1 MSKRR
6 KNRGEE
12 KKTDRLSIILSLFRE
27 FPDTKYTL
35 KHLASASGGNDRQ
48 GRRETEAIV
57 RELLEQNVIEHATL
71 TKYRLNPRNGP
82 TYRGRFGITA
92 GGSFVLRSDELTGP
106 VTVRPENAGH
116 ALDGDEV
123 EFTVVM
129 NRRRT
134 AFEAM
139 VTGVTQRSER
149 TYIGVAEAGPH
160 HIFVHATSARL
171 PVEIFLPRK
180 GNESVEQGDKVAV
193 RIVDWPETSKSP
205 LGRLVE
211 NFGPAGDNDAE
222 MHAILSEF
230 DLPARF
236 DPDVEAAAEALA
248 GPIGGEELARRRD
261 FRAVTT
267 FTIDPADAKDFD
279 DALSIRSVG
288 EGLWEIGVH
297 IADVTH
303 YVREGSVIDREAE
316 ERGTSVYLVDRT
328 VPMLPERLCN
338 ELCSLRP
345 DEDSLCFSAVFTLNE
360 KAEVTAQWFGRTVI
374 HSDHRFDYAS
384 AQQILT
390 SSEGP
395 YAEELQTLDR
405 LAKLLRKER
414 FRHGSIAFERDEM
427 KFELDEKGRPIGVM
441 QKQSLDTNR
450 LIEEFMLLAN
460 RRVAE
465 FCAKGDADGRKRRGR
480 KNERP
485 MVFRVHDEPATDK
498 IERFRTFVSRFGH
511 RFTAAGG
518 RSVAK
523 EMNRLLGKIRNTPQA
538 NAVTMMAVKSMAK
551 ACYTTDN
558 IGHYGLAFSYYTHF
572 TSPIRRYPDMMVHRL
587 LAHYLAGGT
596 TADREELEL
605 RCRHASERE
614 ILASDA
620 ERASVRYKMVEF
632 MADKIGRTFTGT
644 VSGLAEWGFFV
655 ELDET
660 KVEGT
665 VYLRDVG
672 EYLQLDRERYELVGL
687 RSGHRLTLGDP
698 VRVRVKSADLQRRQL
713 VFEAMDFPSWRRHG
727 SADSDGEYYDE

>member
-1 MSKRR
+1 MSKRK

-12 KKTDRLSIILSLFRE
+12 KKKDRLSIILNLFRE

-35 KHLASASGGNDRQ
+35 KHLASSSGGNDRQ

-57 RELLEQNVIEHATL
+57 RELLQQNVIEHATL
-71 TKYRLNPRNGP
+71 TKFRLNPRNGP
-82 TYRGRFGITA
+82 QYKGRFGITTN
-92 GGSFVLRSDELTGP
+92 GSYLIRSDELAGI

-129 NRRRT
+129 NRRRSG
-134 AFEAM
+134 FEAM
-139 VTGVTQRSER
+139 VTGVTKRSDR
-149 TYIGVAEAGPH
+149 TYIGVAEVEPH
-160 HIFVHATSARL
+160 HIFVRATSVRL
-171 PVEIFLPRK
+171 PFEIFLPRK
-180 GNESVEQGDKVAV
+180 GNEAVQRGDKVAV
-193 RIVDWPETSKSP
+193 QIVDWPETAKSP
-205 LGRLVE
+205 VGRLVE
-211 NFGPAGDNDAE
+211 DFGPAGDNDAE
-222 MHAILSEF
+222 MHAILNEF

-236 DPDVEAAAEALA
+236 DPEVEAAAEALA
-248 GPIGGEELARRRD
+248 GPIDGAEIARRRD
-261 FRAVTT
+261 FRPVTT

-279 DALSIRSVG
+279 DALSIRRAG
-288 EGLWEIGVH
+288 DGLWEVGVH

-316 ERGTSVYLVDRT
+316 LRGTSVYLVDRT

-345 DEDSLCFSAVFTLNE
+345 DEDSLCFSAVFTLND
-360 KAEVTAQWFGRTVI
+360 KAEVVAQWFGRTVI
-374 HSDHRFDYAS
+374 HSDFRFDYAS
-384 AQQILT
+384 AQQAIANGGST
-390 SSEGP
+390 

-405 LAKLLRKER
+405 LARQLRKVR
-414 FRHGSIAFERDEM
+414 FKQGSIAFERDEM
-427 KFELDEKGRPIGVM
+427 KFELDEKGHPLGVM
-441 QKQSLDTNR
+441 QKPALDSNR

-465 FCAKGDADGRKRRGR
+465 FCAKGAADGKKIRRGR
-480 KNERP
+480 KSDRP

-511 RFTAAGG
+511 RFTAVGG
-518 RSVAK
+518 RGIAK
-523 EMNRLLGKIRNTPQA
+523 EMNRLLGRIHNNPEA

-558 IGHYGLAFSYYTHF
+558 IGHYGLAFNYYTHF

-587 LAHYLAGGT
+587 LARYLTGGP
-596 TADREELEL
+596 AVDCEELEM
-605 RCRHASERE
+605 RCQHASERE

-620 ERASVRYKMVEF
+620 ERASIRYKMVEF
-632 MADKIGRTFTGT
+632 MADKLGKTFTGT

-655 ELDET
+655 ELDDT
-660 KVEGT
+660 RIEGT

-672 EYLQLDRERYELVGL
+672 EFLQLDWDRYELVGL

-713 VFEAMDFPSWRRHG
+713 VYEAVDFPSWRRG
-727 SADSDGEYYDE
+727 GGVDGEYYEA

>member
-1 MSKRR
+1 MSKRK
-6 KNRGEE
+6 KNHGEE
-12 KKTDRLSIILSLFRE
+12 KKKDRLSIILNLFRE

-35 KHLASASGGNDRQ
+35 KHLASSSGGNDRQ

-57 RELLEQNVIEHATL
+57 RELLQQNIIEHATL
-71 TKYRLNPRNGP
+71 TKFRLNPRNGP
-82 TYRGRFGITA
+82 QYKGRFCITT
-92 GGSFVLRSDELTGP
+92 GGSYLIRSDELAGI

-123 EFTVVM
+123 DFTVVM
-129 NRRRT
+129 NRRRSG
-134 AFEAM
+134 FEAM
-139 VTGVTQRSER
+139 VVRVTKRSDR
-149 TYIGVAEAGPH
+149 TYIGVAEVEPH
-160 HIFVHATSARL
+160 HIFVRATSVRL
-171 PVEIFLPRK
+171 PFEIFLPRK
-180 GNESVEQGDKVAV
+180 GNEAVRQGDKVAV
-193 RIVDWPETSKSP
+193 QIVDWPETAKSP
-205 LGRLVE
+205 VGRLVE
-211 NFGPAGDNDAE
+211 DFGPAGDNDAE
-222 MHAILSEF
+222 MHAILNEF

-236 DPDVEAAAEALA
+236 DPEVEAAAEALA
-248 GPIGGEELARRRD
+248 GPIGGEEIARRRD
-261 FRAVTT
+261 FRPVTT

-279 DALSIRSVG
+279 DALSIRRAG
-288 EGLWEIGVH
+288 DGLWEVGVH

-316 ERGTSVYLVDRT
+316 LRGTSVYLVDRT

-345 DEDSLCFSAVFTLNE
+345 DEDSLCFSAVFTLND

-374 HSDHRFDYAS
+374 HSDRRFDYAS
-384 AQQILT
+384 AQQAIA
-390 SSEGP
+390 SGEGS
-395 YAEELQTLDR
+395 YAEELQALDR
-405 LAKLLRKER
+405 LAKQLRKER
-414 FRHGSIAFERDEM
+414 FKQGSIAFERDEM
-427 KFELDEKGRPIGVM
+427 KFELDEKGHPLGVM
-441 QKQSLDTNR
+441 QKPSLDSNR

-465 FCAKGDADGRKRRGR
+465 FCAKGVAEGKRRRGR
-480 KNERP
+480 KSDRP

-511 RFTAAGG
+511 RFTAVGG
-518 RSVAK
+518 RGIAK
-523 EMNRLLGKIRNTPQA
+523 EMNKLLGRIHDCPES

-558 IGHYGLAFSYYTHF
+558 IGHYGLAFNYYTHF

-587 LAHYLAGGT
+587 LACYLAGGAT
-596 TADREELEL
+596 VDCEELEM
-605 RCRHASERE
+605 RCQHASERE

-620 ERASVRYKMVEF
+620 ERASIRYKTVEF
-632 MADKIGRTFTGT
+632 MADKIGKTFTGT

-655 ELDET
+655 ELDDT
-660 KVEGT
+660 RIEGT

-672 EYLQLDRERYELVGL
+672 EFLQMDWERYELVGL

-713 VFEAMDFPSWRRHG
+713 VYEAVDFPSWRRG
-727 SADSDGEYYDE
+727 GGVDGAYYEA